1 VKAIMQDRYG
11 PVDVL
16 AERDIPT
23 PEIGEDDVLVRVRAA
38 GVDPGVWHY
47 MTGLPT
53 AGRLALGLRKPR
65 VPVRGSDLAGVVV
78 NTGRN
83 VRNVRPGDEV
93 FGVAASGSYA
103 EFARAR
109 ADRVVLKPAGI
120 GFEQA
125 GATPVS
131 GMTALQGLR
140 DLGRVESGQ
149 RVLVFGAA
157 GGIGHLVVQLARGYG
172 AEVTGVA
179 REAKRDFVRAL
190 GATTEVTGR
199 YDLIM
204 DTAGNRP
211 LSELRRL
218 LTPAGT
224 LVIVGGEGG
233 KGRVLGGFQRSL
245 SAYAISPFVRQR
257 LKPLL
262 SLPKLA
268 DLEAL
273 AGFLADGTLRPAIDR
288 TFELSEVADAIR
300 YLGTGQARGKVVVTV
315 ASA

>member
-65 VPVRGSDLAGVVV
+65 VPVRGSDVAGVVV

-83 VRNVRPGDEV
+83 VRNVRQGDEV

-103 EFARAR
+103 EYARCR
-109 ADRVVLKPAGI
+109 ADRLVLKPVGI
-120 GFEQA
+120 SFEQA
-125 GATPVS
+125 AATPVS

-140 DLGRVESGQ
+140 DLGRVESGR
-149 RVLVFGAA
+149 RVLVLGA
-157 GGIGHLVVQLARGYG
+157 GGGVGHLAVQLARGYG

-190 GATTEVTGR
+190 GAGTEVTGS

-211 LSELRRL
+211 LAELRRL
-218 LTPAGT
+218 LKPAGT

-245 SAYAISPFVRQR
+245 WAYAVSPFVRQR

-273 AGFLADGTLRPAIDR
+273 AGFLADGTLRPAVDR
-288 TFELSEVADAIR
+288 TFALSEAADAIR
-300 YLGTGQARGKVVVTV
+300 YLGTGEARGKVVVTV

>member
-1 VKAIMQDRYG
+1 VKAIMQNRYG

-23 PEIGEDDVLVRVRAA
+23 PAIGEDEVLVRVRAA

-65 VPVRGSDLAGVVV
+65 VPVRGSDMAGVVV
-78 NTGRN
+78 KIGGNVGN
-83 VRNVRPGDEV
+83 VREGDEV
-93 FGVAASGSYA
+93 FGLAAGGSYA
-103 EFARAR
+103 EFAKAR
-109 ADRVVLKPAGI
+109 ADRVVLKPAGVS
-120 GFEQA
+120 FEQA

-190 GATTEVTGR
+190 GASTEVTGP

-211 LSELRRL
+211 LAELRRL
-218 LTPAGT
+218 LKPAGT

-273 AGFLADGTLRPAIDR
+273 AGFLADGTLRPVIDR
-288 TFELSEVADAIR
+288 TFGLAEVADAIR
-300 YLGTGQARGKVVVTV
+300 YLGTGEARGKVVVTV

>member
-1 VKAIMQDRYG
+1 MKAIMQDEYG
-11 PVDVL
+11 PAEVL
-16 AERDIPT
+16 ELRDIPK
-23 PEIGEDDVLVRVRAA
+23 PEIGEDEVLVRVRAA

-53 AGRLALGLRKPR
+53 AGRLALGLRRPR
-65 VPVRGSDLAGVVV
+65 VAVRGSDVSGVVEAV
-78 NTGRN
+78 GRN
-83 VRNVRPGDEV
+83 VGNIRKGDEV

-103 EFARAR
+103 EYARCR
-109 ADRVVLKPAGI
+109 ADRLVIKPDGI

-149 RVLVFGAA
+149 RVLVFGAG
-157 GGIGHLVVQLARGYG
+157 GGIGHMVVQLARGYG

-190 GATTEVTGR
+190 GAVTEVTGQ

-211 LSELRRL
+211 MAELRPL
-218 LTPAGT
+218 LKPAGT

-288 TFELSEVADAIR
+288 TFGLAEAAEAIR
-300 YLGTGQARGKVVVTV
+300 YLGTGEARGKVVVTV